1 MMIYGRAGYRVSV
14 TARPPK
20 LTLIAWEKSTYVVT
34 AEFQNEND
42 ESVVPNTIQ
51 WSLLD
56 EDENIVNGRQDIS
69 ITPAASIDIFL
80 SGNDLPFGSELTV
93 LVEAE
98 YNSGTETD
106 LPLKE
111 AVRFDVLDTPG
122 V

>member
-1 MMIYGRAGYRVSV
+1 MS

-20 LTLIAWEKSTYVVT
+20 LTVIAWEKSTYVVT
-34 AEFQNEND
+34 ADFTDEND
-42 ESVVPNTIQ
+42 ESVVPNNIK

-56 EDENIVNGRQDIS
+56 DNESIVNGRNNVP
-69 ITPAASIDIFL
+69 ITPAASVEIFL

-98 YNSGTETD
+98 YDSGTETD
-106 LPLKE
+106 LPLKG